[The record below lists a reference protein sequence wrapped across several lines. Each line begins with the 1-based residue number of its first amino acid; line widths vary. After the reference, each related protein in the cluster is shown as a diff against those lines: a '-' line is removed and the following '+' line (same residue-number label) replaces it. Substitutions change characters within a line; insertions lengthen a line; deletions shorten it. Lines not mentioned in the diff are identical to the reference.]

1 MRSAPGVQGDSKR
14 MSSPLNPDIAFR
26 AKALREELHRHNC
39 RYYVLDDPEISDA
52 EYDRLMQELVAL
64 EADYPELRRPDSPTQ
79 RIGAPPLETFETVE
93 RSVPMLSLDNAF
105 SRNDVMKF
113 HKRVHKEVMKF
124 FGTDEKILYTA
135 EPKMDGVAVELV
147 YENGALTVASTRG
160 DGYRGEVITANIRT
174 IRSIPLILET
184 IVEVASPSYLEVRGE
199 VFMEIEKF
207 KRLNAKRLQEGQPA
221 FANPRNAAAGS
232 LRQLDSRITAK
243 RPLDIFVYGI
253 GRMTGVSF
261 ESHGETL
268 KQLQAWGL
276 KINPHIRSQV
286 SIEEVLTFHK
296 KLEEMRHDLSY
307 EIDGM
312 VVKVDRTAFQQR
324 LGSKARSPRWAVA
337 WKFAATQETTILED
351 IEVQVGR
358 TGTLTPVAHL
368 KPISVGGVTVTRA
381 TLHNEDEI
389 KRKDIRIGDTVLV
402 QRAGDVIPDVVMVVA
417 SKRTGR
423 ERPFE
428 MPRVC
433 PVCREPVVR
442 LEDESAIRCVNASC
456 PAQVKAAIVHFA
468 SKGALDIDG
477 LGEKLVAQLVDKGF
491 IRSYADIF
499 SLNKECL
506 MGLERMGEKSADNLI
521 RAIEKSKT
529 IPLNRFIYALGIRHV
544 GEAIASLLASHFGG
558 IHAFLTSD
566 ETALST
572 IEGVGPVIAE
582 SIRAFLDNERNREAI
597 QRMIEG
603 GLNLIT
609 LGDVGGRKG
618 IFEGKTFVI
627 TGNLERMT
635 RGEAKAIIEREGG
648 KVGSAV
654 TRGTDFLVAGNA
666 PGSKLMRARE
676 MGIRIIGEAEFYQML
691 DGR

>member
-1 MRSAPGVQGDSKR
+1 
-14 MSSPLNPDIAFR
+14 LNPNIAAR
-26 AKALREELHRHNC
+26 AKTLREELHRHNY

-79 RIGAPPLETFETVE
+79 RIGAPPLEAFETVE

-105 SRNDVMKF
+105 SRNDIMEFHERVMRF
-113 HKRVHKEVMKF
+113 L
-124 FGTDEKILYTA
+124 GTDERILYTA
-135 EPKMDGVAVELV
+135 EPKMDGVAVELI
-147 YENGALTVASTRG
+147 YENGALTMASTRG

-174 IRSIPLILET
+174 IRSIPLLLQKQT
-184 IVEVASPSYLEVRGE
+184 EVASPSYLEVRGE

-207 KRLNAKRLQEGQPA
+207 KRLNATRLQEGQPA

-253 GRMTGVSF
+253 GRVEGVSF

-276 KINPHIRSQV
+276 KINPHVRSQV
-286 SIEEVLTFHK
+286 SIEGVLTFHK
-296 KLEEMRHDLSY
+296 ELEKMRHDLPY

-312 VVKVDRTAFQQR
+312 VVKVDRTAFQRR

-358 TGTLTPVAHL
+358 TGTLTPVARL
-368 KPISVGGVTVTRA
+368 KPVSVGGVTVTRA

-417 SKRTGR
+417 SKRTGQ
-423 ERPFE
+423 ERLFE

-433 PVCREPVVR
+433 PACREPVVR

-456 PAQVKAAIVHFA
+456 PAQVKASIVHFA

-477 LGEKLVAQLVDKGF
+477 LGEKLVAQLVDKGH
-491 IRSYADIF
+491 IRSYADLF

-506 MGLERMGEKSADNLI
+506 MGLERMGEKSAANLI
-521 RAIEKSKT
+521 HAIEKSKT

-544 GEAIASLLASHFGG
+544 GEAIAFLLATHFRG

-566 ETALST
+566 ETTLSA
-572 IEGVGPVIAE
+572 IEGVGPVIAG
-582 SIRAFLDNERNREAI
+582 SIRAFLDNERNHEAI

-603 GLNLIT
+603 GVYLIAQEDF
-609 LGDVGGRKG
+609 GDRKG
-618 IFEGKTFVI
+618 IFEGKTVVI

-635 RGEAKAIIEREGG
+635 RSEAKAIVEREGG

-654 TRGTDFLVAGNA
+654 SRGTDFLVAGNA

-676 MGIRIIGEAEFYQML
+676 MGIRVIGEAEFYQML